1 MSATN
6 DVLLGFRTAGYR
18 DWALEEAF
26 ASIARSG
33 FDGVELC
40 LEHPG
45 ARPETMSATQA
56 HTIFGQ
62 VQDAGLQVASVSYHA
77 DFEEDLPRE
86 ENQRRAV
93 GLTRPLGAQ
102 VLILNARKI
111 RASQEAEQWSAF
123 CRLLERLLPAAEA
136 EDVLLA
142 LEPEPGHFLNG
153 TAEML
158 RLLQGMPHP
167 RLGVNLDVGHAFLTD
182 PDVTESIRQLGTR
195 IFHTHV
201 EGMPAGE
208 HRHLVPGEG
217 DLDLRAVREALD
229 VIGYNGFY
237 TVDLFN
243 IAQAPEDWAKRSRE
257 GLRQVLG
264 C

>member
-1 MSATN
+1 MPENHS
-6 DVLLGFRTAGYR
+6 LLFGFRTAGYR
-18 DWALEEAF
+18 DWSLQDAF
-26 ASIARSG
+26 RSIARAG
-33 FDGVELC
+33 FDGVEIC

-45 ARPETMSATQA
+45 SRPETLSRSQA
-56 HTIFGQ
+56 QDIADQ
-62 VQDAGLQVASVSYHA
+62 VREAGLQVASVSYHA
-77 DFEEDLPRE
+77 DSEEDLPRE

-102 VLILNARKI
+102 VLILNARKS
-111 RASQEAEQWSAF
+111 RPGHEAEQWAAF
-123 CRLLERLLPAAEA
+123 RRLLERLLPLAEA

-142 LEPEPGHFLNG
+142 LEPEPGHFLHG
-153 TAEML
+153 TSEML
-158 RLLQGMPHP
+158 QLLEEVPHP

-182 PDVTESIRQLGTR
+182 EDVPASIRTLDGR

-217 DLDLRAVREALD
+217 DIDLRAVRDALD
-229 VIGYNGFY
+229 KVGYTGFY

-243 IAQAPEDWAKRSRE
+243 IAEAPEEWARRSRE
-257 GLRQVLG
+257 ALRQILG

>member
-1 MSATN
+1 MHRTN
-6 DVLLGFRTAGYR
+6 GIRFGFRTAGYR
-18 DWALEEAF
+18 EWSVEDAF
-26 ASIARSG
+26 ASIARCG
-33 FDGVELC
+33 FDGVEIC

-45 ARPETMSATQA
+45 ARPESMTLSQA
-56 HTIFGQ
+56 SDIARRAC
-62 VQDAGLQVASVSYHA
+62 DAGLQVASVSYHA

-86 ENQRRAV
+86 QNQRRAV
-93 GLTRPLGAQ
+93 GLTRPLGAE
-102 VLILNARKI
+102 VLILNARK
-111 RASQEAEQWSAF
+111 AQPGAEAKQWAAF
-123 CRLLERLLPAAEA
+123 CRLLERLLPAAET
-136 EDVLLA
+136 EDIYIA

-158 RLLQGMPHP
+158 RLLQEIPHP

-182 PDVTESIRQLGTR
+182 EDVCQSIRSLGPR
-195 IFHTHV
+195 IVHTHV

-217 DLDLRAVREALD
+217 DLDLRAVRDALGE
-229 VIGYNGFY
+229 VGYAGFY

-243 IAQAPEDWAKRSRE
+243 IAQAPEDWARRSRE